1 MAEKSRPAGGVAAA
15 TSDAAGLAPRRVSLL
30 SRLLRLHAGIDR
42 PARPADVY
50 PPAYDHG
57 DLTPVG
63 SRAGDAADSGGR
75 GGGSGG
81 RDDDGAPP
89 PDGVWTVS
97 GMFATGGPLQIARTM
112 TVVRTAGELTVVN
125 AVRLSD
131 RGEAALARL
140 GRVARVVRLGAFH
153 GVDDEYYRRVH
164 GAALWAP
171 AAAKTAA
178 GADPLEGVLVDA
190 EPSSARP
197 RGEDDG
203 GRCAAAA
210 AAAADTAAG
219 PLTVPIAGAGV
230 AVLPTPYPEAVL
242 YVPDLGPPGGL
253 LLTADALIHVPAA
266 AGRPPHINCLSA
278 AFTRLLIAS
287 ATPLRVA
294 PLWLRAQIE
303 AGAVPATLRD
313 AYARLGRWRAG
324 GVVTAH
330 GQALLPDGGREGLR
344 AAVAEAVDA
353 ALPPSSA

>member
-1 MAEKSRPAGGVAAA
+1 M
-15 TSDAAGLAPRRVSLL
+15 SLL

-50 PPAYDHG
+50 PPAYVHG

-63 SRAGDAADSGGR
+63 GRAGDAADVVGSGDGESGG
-75 GGGSGG
+75 GK
-81 RDDDGAPP
+81 DDGAPP

-97 GMFATGGPLQIARTM
+97 GVFAMRGPLQISRTM
-112 TVVRTAGELTVVN
+112 TVVRKAGELTVVN

-171 AAAKTAA
+171 PAAKLAA
-178 GADPLEGVLVDA
+178 GADPADGVLVDA
-190 EPSSARP
+190 EPSPTRP
-197 RGEDDG
+197 RAADG
-203 GRCAAAA
+203 GGHGAASTGAA
-210 AAAADTAAG
+210 SD
-219 PLTVPIAGAGV
+219 PPTVPLPGVGV

-242 YVPDLGPPGGL
+242 YVPDVGPPGGL

-266 AGRPPHINCLSA
+266 AGRPPHINRLSG
-278 AFTRLLIAS
+278 AFSRLLIAS

-294 PLWLRAQIE
+294 PLWLRAQVE
-303 AGAVPATLRD
+303 AGAVPAALRG
-313 AYARLGRWRAG
+313 AYASLGRWPAG

-330 GQALLPDGGREGLR
+330 GAALVPEGGGGGCAPRWPRRSTRRCRRRRRRGGPDGFCVG
-344 AAVAEAVDA
+344 AVRCARGDV
-353 ALPPSSA
+353 